1 MDRFVSTWVAT
12 QIYFELY
19 PLILVVG
26 KCQSI
31 IGDAE
36 GKKVRRASDGDT
48 SLRSNSAAYQAL
60 IPEATLGDF
69 VGKQR

>member
-1 MDRFVSTWVAT
+1 MSTSVAK
-12 QIYFELY
+12 QIYFELN

-26 KCQSI
+26 KRQSI
-31 IGDAE
+31 IGDAG
-36 GKKVRRASDGDT
+36 GKKARSESDGDA